1 MLLAFAYVSLG
12 ILSVVCTLAYFKLRI
27 SQDQFAQ
34 NPNFVSF
41 QRRYVVIY
49 LLAVLGDWLQ
59 GPYLYR
65 LYHYYEYIEHQVAV
79 IYVSGLVSSAVSYLL
94 ISLIGKKYGRRNIV
108 MVCCLLYALSCLFT
122 AFSSYAVLLIGR
134 CIAGLSNT
142 LLFSTL
148 EAWYVHEHLNT
159 FDFPKEWIQVTFNH
173 IAFGNGIMAVIAG
186 LLADFFARWLKFGP
200 VSPFLIAVP
209 VLITVSILVLL
220 MWNENKQNEST
231 EGTSNFNEIKNMFKD
246 GVKSLTPDIFIVGI
260 SESLYESAI
269 FVFVFIWTPAIGGN
283 VKNPVKANAIT
294 KQGLYISDIPL
305 GVTFASFMVCFI
317 LGGIIY
323 NNLAQRSKFKMS
335 NLLLPISG
343 TSAFLFFVC
352 SFLSHNKNPSAF
364 IRSLIVICLQLLEFG
379 CGFYF
384 PIMRALRNQIL
395 PEEHRSSIIIIFRL
409 PLIIL
414 SSLALLLLHD
424 STGGIMEIFLYGG
437 ILLLIAFICSFRF
450 LDVKSQSNTSDL
462 TNDYT

>member
-1 MLLAFAYVSLG
+1 MLLAFSYVSLG
-12 ILSVVCTLAYFKLRI
+12 ILSAVCSLAYFKLRV

-41 QRRYVVIY
+41 QRRYIVVY

-65 LYHYYEYIEHQVAV
+65 LYHYYGYVEHQVAV
-79 IYVSGLVSSAVSYLL
+79 IYVLGLVSSAITSSVRTF
-94 ISLIGKKYGRRNIV
+94 ISNKYGRRNTVIV
-108 MVCCLLYALSCLFT
+108 CSLLYGLSCLMT
-122 AFSSYAVLLIGR
+122 FSSSYLVLVIGR

-186 LLADFFARWLKFGP
+186 LLADVFARWLKFGP

-209 VLITVSILVLL
+209 VLLAVSVLVGI
-220 MWNENKQNEST
+220 MWNENSDA
-231 EGTSNFNEIKNMFKD
+231 KD
-246 GVKSLTPDIFIVGI
+246 GGVSFGEIRNAFADGLKLITPDIFVVGI
-260 SESLYESAI
+260 IESLYESAL
-269 FVFVFIWTPAIGGN
+269 FVFVFIWTPAIGGSL
-283 VKNPVKANAIT
+283 KSAANIDLQS
-294 KQGLYISDIPL
+294 KQGLHISDDIPL
-305 GVTFASFMVCFI
+305 GVAFASFMVCFI

-323 NNLAQRSKFKMS
+323 DNLSRRTGHKYP
-335 NLLLPISG
+335 NLLLPVTGSTAI
-343 TSAFLFFVC
+343 LFFIS
-352 SFLSHNKNPSAF
+352 SFLSRNNPSAF
-364 IRSLIVICLQLLEFG
+364 FQSLILICLQLLEFG

-384 PIMRALRNQIL
+384 PVMRTLRDKFL
-395 PEEHRSSIIIIFRL
+395 PEEHHSSIIFIFRI
-409 PLIIL
+409 PLIVL

-424 STGGIMEIFLYGG
+424 STGGIAEIFAFNG
-437 ILLLIAFICSFRF
+437 ILMLIAFLCSIKFF
-450 LDVKSQSNTSDL
+450 EVKTKSDHITPTTSNA
-462 TNDYT
+462 